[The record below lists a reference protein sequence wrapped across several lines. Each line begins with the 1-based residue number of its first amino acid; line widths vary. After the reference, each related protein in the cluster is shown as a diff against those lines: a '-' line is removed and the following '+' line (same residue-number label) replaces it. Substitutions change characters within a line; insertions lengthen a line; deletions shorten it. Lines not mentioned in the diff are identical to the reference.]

1 MKKIKKIVLGAV
13 LAFSLTG
20 VGFILGNIEDSVKV
34 TDNSNSTEFD
44 LKLPGEVEKRTVTK
58 SEVVSRIREIG
69 ELSTYCGEYN
79 FTKTVDQ
86 SRYFLDDVKI
96 PGTKNTIS
104 IEGTGNVKVGYEM
117 ADIKVSVEKETI
129 YISIPEAKVTDN
141 YIIWD
146 SLKYD
151 EQNNILNPI
160 QFDQYETLI
169 EEIEKEG
176 LADVEKKEIYEKADE
191 NLENIISVFLS
202 EFNGYK
208 IKFM

>member
-1 MKKIKKIVLGAV
+1 MKKIKKIVLGVV

-20 VGFILGNIEDSVKV
+20 VGFILGNIEDSIKV

-96 PGTKNTIS
+96 PGTKIRFLL
-104 IEGTGNVKVGYEM
+104 
-117 ADIKVSVEKETI
+117 KELGMLRLDM
-129 YISIPEAKVTDN
+129 K
-141 YIIWD
+141 W
-146 SLKYD
+146 
-151 EQNNILNPI
+151 QILR
-160 QFDQYETLI
+160 YL
-169 EEIEKEG
+169 
-176 LADVEKKEIYEKADE
+176 
-191 NLENIISVFLS
+191 
-202 EFNGYK
+202 
-208 IKFM
+208 